1 MRILITGAEGQLGRD
16 VCREALRRGHEAL
29 GVDRADFDLADREA
43 VCAALE
49 AALPDAVVHCA
60 AYTAVDRAENEPDL
74 ARAVNEG
81 GTAAL
86 AGCCARR
93 DLWLIYISTDYV
105 FDGSGNRPWE
115 PEDRPAPLSVYGKT
129 KWLGELAAT
138 RNPRHMIVRTSWV
151 FGAHGGNF
159 VKTMLRLGA
168 EQPELRVVE
177 DQVGAPTYTADLAR
191 LLLDMAER
199 PQTGIYHAS
208 NGGCCSWAD
217 FAAAILRAAELPARV
232 IPIPSSD
239 YPQAA
244 RRPKN
249 SRLSPRAL
257 LAAGY
262 EPLPAWEDA
271 LRRFLDE
278 NRAEKL

>member
-1 MRILITGAEGQLGRD
+1 LRILITGAEGQLGRD